1 MNKVRL
7 GRTGIEV
14 NEVAM
19 GCLPIQRIPKD
30 EAVKILRRAYDGGVE
45 LFDTAHVYTDSEEK
59 MGAAFDASMRK
70 NIILTSKAMA
80 KDYKTAMEQIDLS
93 LQRLG
98 TDYIDIYQW
107 HNPADISNAL
117 EDENSV
123 YHALLD
129 AKAQGKI
136 RFIGITN
143 HHLGRATEAAKSGL
157 YDTVQYPFS
166 MLSSEEE
173 IAFTRLCKDLDVG
186 FLAMKAMCGGLL
198 EDGKAPFAFMHQLPN
213 VLPLWGVQKLEE
225 MDQFL
230 ALAENPPVFD
240 EQMQAEVKQIQDEY
254 GNEFCRGCGYCM
266 PCPMGIN
273 LPTVMRIEFFVKR
286 NRPEKFL
293 ASPYYEMVEQV
304 DACIKCGKCM
314 SKCPYHLNIPE
325 RIVDQKGAYMELHR
339 QFTAGEPFRFR
350 SKSDK

>member
-1 MNKVRL
+1 MRKVRL

-19 GCLPIQRIPKD
+19 GCLPIQRVSKD
-30 EAVKILRRAYDGGVE
+30 EAVKILHRAYDGGVE

-59 MGAAFDASMRK
+59 MGAAFTPSMRK
-70 NIILTSKAMA
+70 NIIITTKAQCM
-80 KDYKTAMEQIDLS
+80 DYKTAMQQLDLS

-107 HNPADISNAL
+107 HNPSKIDDAL
-117 EDENSV
+117 ENEDSV
-123 YHALLD
+123 YHAMLD

-166 MLSSEEE
+166 MLSSEDEVE
-173 IAFTRLCKDLDVG
+173 LTRLCKEQDVG

-198 EDGKAPFAFMHQLPN
+198 EDGTAPFAFMHQFDN
-213 VLPLWGVQKLEE
+213 VLPLWGVQKVEE

-230 ALAENPPVFD
+230 SLAADPSAFDEEMQKQVELIRAEN
-240 EQMQAEVKQIQDEY
+240 

-273 LPTVMRIEFFVKR
+273 LPIMMRIEFFIKR
-286 NRPEKFL
+286 NRPEKYL
-293 ASPYYEMVEQV
+293 AEPYYSQV
-304 DACIKCGKCM
+304 QQIDTCIKCGKCM
-314 SKCPYHLNIPE
+314 SKCPYQLNIPE
-325 RIVDQKGAYMELHR
+325 RIVDQKEAFMELHR

-350 SKSDK
+350 SKSGK